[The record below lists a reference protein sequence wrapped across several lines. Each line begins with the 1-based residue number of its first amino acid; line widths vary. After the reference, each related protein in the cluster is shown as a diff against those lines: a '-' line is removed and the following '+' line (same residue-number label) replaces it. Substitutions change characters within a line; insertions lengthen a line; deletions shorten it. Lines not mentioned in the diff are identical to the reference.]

1 MRTHTCGAL
10 SLEDVGQAVTLTG
23 WVRTRRDH
31 GRLIF
36 VDLWDRSGTTQIVI
50 DAQTDPA
57 VHAQAGKL
65 RDEYV
70 VAVTGEVRAR
80 PPETRSETPTG
91 AVEVRATRLRV
102 LNTAKHPPFPLDAG
116 GEAIEESVRLRYRY
130 LDLRRPARQRT
141 LRLRHRLVK
150 ALRDGLDA
158 RDFLEV
164 ETPMLTR
171 STPEG
176 ARDYLVPSRVHPG
189 AFYALPQ
196 SPQQMKQLLMVSGV
210 DRYFQLARCFR
221 DEDLRADRQPEF
233 TQLDLELSFVERD
246 DVLTLVESL
255 LTEVLTE
262 LLPEKR
268 IITPFPR
275 LTHAESL
282 ARYGSDKPDLRYALD
297 LIDVTDLWQDAP
309 GPFRR
314 VLALDGAVKAL
325 RVPDAGGL
333 DPQTLTG
340 PAGQTQWSW
349 LSLNGRVRG
358 VGVLS
363 QLPGERREALLHALD
378 AGRGDLVLLAAG
390 PRERVDSALDTLR
403 REVADRL
410 GRADPDT
417 LAFAWIVDFPLFA
430 RDAETGRWLS
440 EHHPFTAPKPED
452 AHLLEQA
459 PGRVRADAYDLVC
472 NGWELGSGSLR
483 IHRRALQEGIFKIL
497 GYTPAAIRQGFGP
510 LLEAFEYGA
519 PPHGGIALGVDR
531 LMALLTGADSLRDV
545 IAFPKNRQAVD
556 VMMNAPTP
564 VTVEQLETLALR
576 TTASVAPA
584 PDQPAAE
591 APAQARPGAPSAE
604 EDDADARRIDA
615 EEVQH
620 IAQLIRLSLT
630 EAETTDFSEQLS
642 TILDYFDLLGEAD
655 VEGVPPASQPAIT
668 REQLRADEPQPS
680 LPREDFLVNA
690 PRRKDA
696 YVQVAVVLDEKT
708 K

>member
-1 MRTHTCGAL
+1 
-10 SLEDVGQAVTLTG
+10 
-23 WVRTRRDH
+23 
-31 GRLIF
+31 
-36 VDLWDRSGTTQIVI
+36 
-50 DAQTDPA
+50 
-57 VHAQAGKL
+57 
-65 RDEYV
+65 
-70 VAVTGEVRAR
+70 
-80 PPETRSETPTG
+80 
-91 AVEVRATRLRV
+91 
-102 LNTAKHPPFPLDAG
+102 
-116 GEAIEESVRLRYRY
+116 
-130 LDLRRPARQRT
+130 
-141 LRLRHRLVK
+141 
-150 ALRDGLDA
+150 
-158 RDFLEV
+158 
-164 ETPMLTR
+164 
-171 STPEG
+171 
-176 ARDYLVPSRVHPG
+176 
-189 AFYALPQ
+189 
-196 SPQQMKQLLMVSGV
+196 
-210 DRYFQLARCFR
+210 
-221 DEDLRADRQPEF
+221 
-233 TQLDLELSFVERD
+233 
-246 DVLTLVESL
+246 
-255 LTEVLTE
+255 
-262 LLPEKR
+262 
-268 IITPFPR
+268 
-275 LTHAESL
+275 
-282 ARYGSDKPDLRYALD
+282 
-297 LIDVTDLWQDAP
+297 
-309 GPFRR
+309 
-314 VLALDGAVKAL
+314 
-325 RVPDAGGL
+325 
-333 DPQTLTG
+333 
-340 PAGQTQWSW
+340 
-349 LSLNGRVRG
+349 
-358 VGVLS
+358 
-363 QLPGERREALLHALD
+363 
-378 AGRGDLVLLAAG
+378 
-390 PRERVDSALDTLR
+390 
-403 REVADRL
+403 
-410 GRADPDT
+410 
-417 LAFAWIVDFPLFA
+417 
-430 RDAETGRWLS
+430 
-440 EHHPFTAPKPED
+440 
-452 AHLLEQA
+452 
-459 PGRVRADAYDLVC
+459 VRADAYDLVC